1 MSPIKEQ
8 ADHHDF
14 EVMLQQEFAA
24 SKWQDVRVIVAVS
37 GGADSVAL
45 LRGLCALRPKNSAG
59 ELHVVHVN
67 HGWRGEQ
74 SDADEQFVA
83 DLSRRLGVECHRF
96 RREATSK

>member
-1 MSPIKEQ
+1 MARKYPRVAPIKEP

-24 SKWQDVRVIVAVS
+24 SKWQGVRVIVAVS

-45 LRGLCALRPKNSAG
+45 LRGLCALRPKNSSC

-67 HGWRGEQ
+67 HE
-74 SDADEQFVA
+74 
-83 DLSRRLGVECHRF
+83 
-96 RREATSK
+96 